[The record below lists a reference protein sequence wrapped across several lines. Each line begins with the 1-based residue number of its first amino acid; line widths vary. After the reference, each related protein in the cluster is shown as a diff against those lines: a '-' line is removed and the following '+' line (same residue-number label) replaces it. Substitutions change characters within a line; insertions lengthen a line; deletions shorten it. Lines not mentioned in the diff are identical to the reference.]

1 MKGGATIG
9 LIALAVGPTFLGACA
24 PVPPMPLVE
33 AEAECRARPYAG
45 TSPRTTVAIGVG
57 SGGWSGAGVGVDLS
71 PGAYPAADPAV
82 AYYDCVYR
90 KSGQRPKHP
99 YY

>member
-1 MKGGATIG
+1 MKGSAAIG
-9 LIALAVGPTFLGACA
+9 LLALAVGPALLAACA

-33 AEAECRARPYAG
+33 AEAECRARPYQGVSARPSVSIGIG
-45 TSPRTTVAIGVG
+45 T
-57 SGGWSGAGVGVDLS
+57 GGWSGAGIGVGLS
-71 PGAYPAADPAV
+71 PGAYSAADPAV